1 MTNGC
6 SVESE
11 KKRTEDRSLGNAS
24 GKWCRA
30 TAVFSNGY
38 VLETVSK
45 VGGDKGEGRVRNP
58 KVEESLFR
66 RI

>member
-11 KKRTEDRSLGNAS
+11 KKRTEERALENAS

-30 TAVFSNGY
+30 RAVFSNGD
-38 VLETVSK
+38 VLGTVSK
-45 VGGDKGEGRVRNP
+45 VIRERAESENP
-58 KVEESLFR
+58 KVEESL
-66 RI
+66 IKII